1 VSAALRLAS
10 ATLVAQHA
18 TLEASNRDLVVHE
31 EEIARHNEQLR
42 SQSEALE
49 HQSEELRVA
58 NDDLASRERI
68 LARLL
73 SLSRA
78 LASELSAEDVMAT
91 ICEAL
96 AELIGEQAE
105 ASALLTREG
114 GRMRA
119 RCHRG
124 FGADGRRRAGARE
137 AGRADDARGVDSTIG
152 RRGAAA
158 FDVTHVDRGSAAEV
172 RSPSTRASA
181 RGTEEE
187 SWTF

>member
-105 ASALLTREG
+105 AALVPTV
-114 GRMRA
+114 
-119 RCHRG
+119 
-124 FGADGRRRAGARE
+124 GAALVLEKPVEPTTLVASIRRLVDEARRR
-137 AGRADDARGVDSTIG
+137 ST
-152 RRGAAA
+152 
-158 FDVTHVDRGSAAEV
+158 
-172 RSPSTRASA
+172 
-181 RGTEEE
+181 
-187 SWTF
+187 